1 MKFSKR
7 DVMFL
12 GTLLFISLAGFVAVS
27 VFQKNVGSKV
37 RITVDNQLI
46 GVYDLGEEQDIPIE
60 VQGEVGNILRI
71 ENQKASMIQA
81 TCPDKL
87 CVHQKSISRQG
98 ETIVC
103 LPHKVVV
110 EIQSEERA
118 EFDSLAR

>member
-7 DVMFL
+7 DVVFL
-12 GTLLFISLAGFVAVS
+12 GTLLFICLTSLLAVS
-27 VFQKNVGSKV
+27 IFQKKEGARV
-37 RITVDNQLI
+37 RITVDNQTYGI
-46 GVYDLGEEQDIPIE
+46 YSLGENQEIPIE
-60 VQGEVGNILRI
+60 IQGEAGNTLKI

-110 EIQSEERA
+110 EILSEERSD
-118 EFDSLAR
+118 FDSLAQ